1 MSWIGAGITSLV
13 ATVLA
18 MGLMFWA
25 RAAFQ
30 VRTLP
35 ERLMEWL
42 LLFVPL
48 DAFAQGIQDFGP
60 QAKVFA
66 LYGGIV
72 IMSAA
77 LFGLGL
83 LALRRQWPGLGIL
96 GLALVLFLV
105 AMAGIMPLTGA
116 GFFATGLFQHPAL
129 VNGVYFGMALAYATV
144 LLLGQTIEG
153 ALGTPAAAEGG
164 LTRRYALLASAVGT
178 LGAYAL
184 AIRQSATGGGTVT
197 SDLPLAQLPAELS
210 QPPTPPPP
218 APTATQHP
226 GMAAVQA
233 TLPPVT
239 QVPAAAVAT
248 TAPAATAT
256 QVPAATAVP
265 TVASLA
271 TVPPTSIPTATV
283 AAPPTSIPTATVA
296 AVAAAPTRPPVQPP
310 TPQATAAAV
319 ATTPPQPT
327 ATTASVAAATA
338 PPAPATAVPPTPV
351 PPTPVPPT
359 AVPPTPVPPTAVPP
373 TPVPPTP
380 TAPPPAPAPVGP
392 FPTPQEARKLVR
404 DKDGA
409 LTAATR
415 AKGELPSL
423 VTPTVAHYVVSKN
436 AVADPVLDANTWRL
450 ILDGEVNRPVQLDY
464 NILRRLPSVEVH
476 KTLECISNF
485 TAECQLAFF
494 GCDLISTARWR
505 GARLRDVLQ
514 LAGGLKPGV
523 VSLEVQSAD
532 EYSSSIPPELAL
544 DPDSLLVY
552 EMNGQILP
560 RVHGYPARLLV
571 PGRYGMK
578 NAKWVVGIR
587 GHRQEHVDWYGQRG
601 WSKTGFVR
609 TMSRIDVP
617 ADGVQLSAGRQ
628 RIAGIAYAGDRGVT
642 GVEFSSDGSQ
652 TWHPTVF
659 LDPPLGRDTWMRWQA
674 EFDIAAGQT
683 LTLTSRAIDGTG
695 AVQTDVFNL
704 PQPNGGSGRHSIQV
718 KGA

>member
-1 MSWIGAGITSLV
+1 MSWIRAGITSLV
-13 ATVLA
+13 ATALA

-25 RAAFQ
+25 RSAFQ

-72 IMSAA
+72 VMSAA

-83 LALRRQWPGLGIL
+83 LALRRRWPGTAIL
-96 GLALVLFLV
+96 GLALALFVV
-105 AMAGIMPLTGA
+105 AMAGIVPLTGG
-116 GFFATGLFQHPAL
+116 GFFASDLFQHPML
-129 VNGVYFGMALAYATV
+129 VNGVYLGMALAYATV
-144 LLLGQTIEG
+144 LLLGQTIESI
-153 ALGTPAAAEGG
+153 LGGAAAAGDG
-164 LTRRYALLASAVGT
+164 LTRRYALITSAVGMI
-178 LGAYAL
+178 GAYAL

-197 SDLPLAQLPAELS
+197 SDLPLAQLPTEFS
-210 QPPTPPPP
+210 QPPTPAPPPP
-218 APTATQHP
+218 APTPTQHP

-233 TLPPVT
+233 TLPPATPVPAVAT
-239 QVPAAAVAT
+239 PVPAAAVAT
-248 TAPAATAT
+248 TAPVAPATP
-256 QVPAATAVP
+256 VPAATAVP

-271 TVPPTSIPTATV
+271 TAPT
-283 AAPPTSIPTATVA
+283 TSIPTATVA
-296 AVAAAPTRPPVQPP
+296 AVAAAPTRPP
-310 TPQATAAAV
+310 A
-319 ATTPPQPT
+319 QPT
-327 ATTASVAAATA
+327 ATTASAAAATA
-338 PPAPATAVPPTPV
+338 PPAPATAVPPTPVPATAVPPTPV

-359 AVPPTPVPPTAVPP
+359 AVPPTPVPPT
-373 TPVPPTP
+373 P
-380 TAPPPAPAPVGP
+380 TAPPPAPAQVGP

-423 VTPTVAHYVVSKN
+423 VTPTAAHYVVSKN
-436 AVADPVLDANTWRL
+436 AVADPVLDANSWRL

-485 TAECQLAFF
+485 TAQCHLAFF

-523 VSLEVQSAD
+523 VSLEVRSAD

-617 ADGVQLSAGRQ
+617 AEGVQLPAGRH
-628 RIAGIAYAGDRGVT
+628 RIAGIAYAGDRGVA
-642 GVEFSSDGSQ
+642 GVEFSSDDSQ
-652 TWHPTVF
+652 TWHPTIF
-659 LDPPLGRDTWMRWQA
+659 LDPPLGRDTWIRWQA

-695 AVQTDVFNL
+695 TVQTDVFNL

>member
-1 MSWIGAGITSLV
+1 MSWIRAGITSLA
-13 ATVLA
+13 ATALA

-72 IMSAA
+72 VMSGA

-83 LALRRQWPGLGIL
+83 LALRWRWPSLGIL
-96 GLALVLFLV
+96 GLALALFVV

-116 GFFATGLFQHPAL
+116 GFFATDLFQHPAL
-129 VNGVYFGMALAYATV
+129 VNGVYLGMALAYATV
-144 LLLGQTIEG
+144 LLLGQTIESV
-153 ALGTPAAAEGG
+153 LGGAAAAGDG
-164 LTRRYALLASAVGT
+164 LTRRSTLIASAVGMI
-178 LGAYAL
+178 GAYAL

-197 SDLPLAQLPAELS
+197 SDLPLAQLPAELT
-210 QPPTPPPP
+210 QPTPPPAPPP
-218 APTATQHP
+218 APTPTQHP

-233 TLPPVT
+233 TLPPAT
-239 QVPAAAVAT
+239 PVPAVAT
-248 TAPAATAT
+248 PVPAATAAAT
-256 QVPAATAVP
+256 QAPAAATTTAPAATAVP

-271 TVPPTSIPTATV
+271 ATPTTR
-283 AAPPTSIPTATVA
+283 IPTATVA
-296 AVAAAPTRPPVQPP
+296 AVAAAPTRPPAQPTAP
-310 TPQATAAAV
+310 ATAAV
-319 ATTPPQPT
+319 ATTAPEPT
-327 ATTASVAAATA
+327 ATTASAAEPTA
-338 PPAPATAVPPTPV
+338 PPAAA
-351 PPTPVPPT
+351 T

-380 TAPPPAPAPVGP
+380 VPPTPVPPTPVPPTPTTPPPAPAVVGP

-423 VTPTVAHYVVSKN
+423 VTPTAAHYVVSKN
-436 AVADPVLDANTWRL
+436 AVADPVLDANSWRL
-450 ILDGEVNRPVQLDY
+450 ILDGEVNQPVQLDY

-485 TAECQLAFF
+485 TAQCHLAFF

-514 LAGGLKPGV
+514 LAGGLKSGV
-523 VSLEVQSAD
+523 VSLEVRSAD

-544 DPDSLLVY
+544 DPGSLLVY

-609 TMSRIDVP
+609 TMSRIDIP
-617 ADGVQLSAGRQ
+617 AEGVQLPAGRH
-628 RIAGIAYAGDRGVT
+628 RIAGIAYAGDRGVS
-642 GVEFSSDGSQ
+642 GVEFSGDGQ

-704 PQPNGGSGRHSIQV
+704 PQPDGGSGRHSIQV

>member
-1 MSWIGAGITSLV
+1 MSWIRAGITSLV
-13 ATVLA
+13 ATALA

-25 RAAFQ
+25 RSAFQ

-72 IMSAA
+72 VMSAA

-83 LALRRQWPGLGIL
+83 LALRRRWPGTAIL
-96 GLALVLFLV
+96 GLALALFVV

-116 GFFATGLFQHPAL
+116 GFFASDLFQHPML
-129 VNGVYFGMALAYATV
+129 VNGVYLGMALAYATV
-144 LLLGQTIEG
+144 LLLGQTIESI
-153 ALGTPAAAEGG
+153 LGGDAAAGDS
-164 LTRRYALLASAVGT
+164 LTRRYALITSAVGMV
-178 LGAYAL
+178 GAYAL

-197 SDLPLAQLPAELS
+197 SDLPLAQLPTEFS
-210 QPPTPPPP
+210 QPPTPAPPPP
-218 APTATQHP
+218 APTPTQHP

-233 TLPPVT
+233 TLPPATAVPAVAT
-239 QVPAAAVAT
+239 PVPAAAVAT
-248 TAPAATAT
+248 TAPVAAATQA
-256 QVPAATAVP
+256 PAATAVP

-271 TVPPTSIPTATV
+271 ATPTTRIPTATV
-283 AAPPTSIPTATVA
+283 AAI
-296 AVAAAPTRPPVQPP
+296 AAAPTRLPAQPTSP
-310 TPQATAAAV
+310 ATATV
-319 ATTPPQPT
+319 ATTAAEPT
-327 ATTASVAAATA
+327 ATTASAAEPTAPPAAPTATA
-338 PPAPATAVPPTPV
+338 PPPTPVPPTPV

-359 AVPPTPVPPTAVPP
+359 AVPPTPI
-373 TPVPPTP
+373 PPTP
-380 TAPPPAPAPVGP
+380 TAPPPAPAQVGP

-409 LTAATR
+409 LTAAVR
-415 AKGELPSL
+415 AKGELSSL
-423 VTPTVAHYVVSKN
+423 MTPTAAHYVVSKN
-436 AVADPVLDANTWRL
+436 AVADPVLDANSWRL
-450 ILDGEVNRPVQLDY
+450 ILDGEVNQPVQLDY

-485 TAECQLAFF
+485 TAQCHLAFF

-523 VSLEVQSAD
+523 VSLEVRSAD

-544 DPDSLLVY
+544 DPGSLLVY

-617 ADGVQLSAGRQ
+617 AEGVQLPAGRH
-628 RIAGIAYAGDRGVT
+628 RIAGIAYAGDRGVS
-642 GVEFSSDGSQ
+642 GVEFSSDDSQ
-652 TWHPTVF
+652 SWHPTIF
-659 LDPPLGRDTWMRWQA
+659 LDPPLGRDTWVRWQA

>member
-1 MSWIGAGITSLV
+1 MSWIRAGITSLV
-13 ATVLA
+13 ASALA

-25 RAAFQ
+25 RSAFQ

-66 LYGGIV
+66 LYGGIG

-83 LALRRQWPGLGIL
+83 LALRRRWPGTAIL
-96 GLALVLFLV
+96 GLALALFVV
-105 AMAGIMPLTGA
+105 AMAGIMPLTGG
-116 GFFATGLFQHPAL
+116 GFFASDLFQHPAL
-129 VNGVYFGMALAYATV
+129 VNGVYLGMALAYATV
-144 LLLGQTIEG
+144 LLLGQTIESI
-153 ALGTPAAAEGG
+153 LGGDAAAGDS
-164 LTRRYALLASAVGT
+164 LTRRYALIASAVGMI
-178 LGAYAL
+178 GAYAL

-197 SDLPLAQLPAELS
+197 SDLPLAQLPTEFS
-210 QPPTPPPP
+210 QAPTPASPPPP
-218 APTATQHP
+218 APTPTQHP

-233 TLPPVT
+233 TLPPATAVPAVAT
-239 QVPAAAVAT
+239 PVPAAAVAT
-248 TAPAATAT
+248 TAPVAAATQA
-256 QVPAATAVP
+256 PAATAAP

-271 TVPPTSIPTATV
+271 

-296 AVAAAPTRPPVQPP
+296 AATAAPTRPPA
-310 TPQATAAAV
+310 PQATAAV
-319 ATTPPQPT
+319 ATTAAEPT
-327 ATTASVAAATA
+327 ATTASAAEPTA
-338 PPAPATAVPPTPV
+338 PPAPATAVPPTPVPPTAVPPTPV

-359 AVPPTPVPPTAVPP
+359 AVPPTPVPPS
-373 TPVPPTP
+373 P
-380 TAPPPAPAPVGP
+380 TAPPPAPAQVGP

-423 VTPTVAHYVVSKN
+423 VTPTAAHYVVSKN
-436 AVADPVLDANTWRL
+436 AVADPVLDANSWRL

-485 TAECQLAFF
+485 TAQCHLAFF

-523 VSLEVQSAD
+523 VSLEVRSAD

-609 TMSRIDVP
+609 TMSRIDIP
-617 ADGVQLSAGRQ
+617 AEGVQLPAGRH
-628 RIAGIAYAGDRGVT
+628 RIAGIAYAGDRGVS
-642 GVEFSSDGSQ
+642 GVEFSSDDSQ
-652 TWHPTVF
+652 TWHPTIF
-659 LDPPLGRDTWMRWQA
+659 LDPPLGRDTWVRWQA

>member
-1 MSWIGAGITSLV
+1 MSWIRAGITSLV
-13 ATVLA
+13 ATALA

-25 RAAFQ
+25 RSAFQ

-72 IMSAA
+72 VMSAA

-83 LALRRQWPGLGIL
+83 LALRRRWPGTAIL
-96 GLALVLFLV
+96 GLALALFVV

-116 GFFATGLFQHPAL
+116 GFFASDLFQHPML
-129 VNGVYFGMALAYATV
+129 VNGVYLGMALAYATV
-144 LLLGQTIEG
+144 LLLGQTIESI
-153 ALGTPAAAEGG
+153 LGGAAAAGDG
-164 LTRRYALLASAVGT
+164 LTRRYALITSAVGVI
-178 LGAYAL
+178 GAYAL

-197 SDLPLAQLPAELS
+197 SDLPLAQLPTEFS
-210 QPPTPPPP
+210 QPPTPASPPP
-218 APTATQHP
+218 APTPTQHP

-233 TLPPVT
+233 TLPPATPVPAVAT
-239 QVPAAAVAT
+239 PVPAAAVAT
-248 TAPAATAT
+248 TAPTAAATQA
-256 QVPAATAVP
+256 PAATAVP

-271 TVPPTSIPTATV
+271 
-283 AAPPTSIPTATVA
+283 AAPTTSIPTATVA
-296 AVAAAPTRPPVQPP
+296 AVAAAPTRPP
-310 TPQATAAAV
+310 A
-319 ATTPPQPT
+319 QPT
-327 ATTASVAAATA
+327 ATTASAAAATA
-338 PPAPATAVPPTPV
+338 PPAPATAVPPTPVPATAVPPTPV

-359 AVPPTPVPPTAVPP
+359 AVPPTPVPPT
-373 TPVPPTP
+373 P
-380 TAPPPAPAPVGP
+380 TAPPPAPAQVGP

-423 VTPTVAHYVVSKN
+423 VTPTAAHYVVSKN
-436 AVADPVLDANTWRL
+436 AVADPVLDANSWRL

-485 TAECQLAFF
+485 TAQCHLAFF

-523 VSLEVQSAD
+523 VSLEVRSAD
-532 EYSSSIPPELAL
+532 EYSSSVPPELAL

-609 TMSRIDVP
+609 TMSRIDIP
-617 ADGVQLSAGRQ
+617 AEGAQLPAGRH
-628 RIAGIAYAGDRGVT
+628 RIAGIAYAGDRGVS
-642 GVEFSSDGSQ
+642 GVEFSSDDSQ
-652 TWHPTVF
+652 TWHPTIF
-659 LDPPLGRDTWMRWQA
+659 LDPPLGRDTWVRWQA

-695 AVQTDVFNL
+695 TVQTDVFNL

>member
-1 MSWIGAGITSLV
+1 MSWIRAGITSLV
-13 ATVLA
+13 ATALA

-25 RAAFQ
+25 RSAFQ

-72 IMSAA
+72 VMSVA

-83 LALRRQWPGLGIL
+83 LALRRRWPGTAIL
-96 GLALVLFLV
+96 GLALALFVV

-116 GFFATGLFQHPAL
+116 GFFASDLFQHPML
-129 VNGVYFGMALAYATV
+129 VNGVYLGMALAYATV
-144 LLLGQTIEG
+144 LLLGQTIESI
-153 ALGTPAAAEGG
+153 LGGDAAAGDG
-164 LTRRYALLASAVGT
+164 LTRRYALITSAVGMI
-178 LGAYAL
+178 GAYAL

-197 SDLPLAQLPAELS
+197 SDLPLAQLPTELS

-218 APTATQHP
+218 APTPTQHP

-233 TLPPVT
+233 TLPPATAVPAVAT
-239 QVPAAAVAT
+239 PVPAAAVAT
-248 TAPAATAT
+248 TAPTAAATQA
-256 QVPAATAVP
+256 PAATAVP

-271 TVPPTSIPTATV
+271 ATPTTRS
-283 AAPPTSIPTATVA
+283 STATVA
-296 AVAAAPTRPPVQPP
+296 AVAAAPTRPP
-310 TPQATAAAV
+310 A
-319 ATTPPQPT
+319 QPT
-327 ATTASVAAATA
+327 ATTASAAEPTA
-338 PPAPATAVPPTPV
+338 PPAPATAAPPTPVPPTAVPPTPV

-359 AVPPTPVPPTAVPP
+359 AVPPTPVPPT
-373 TPVPPTP
+373 P
-380 TAPPPAPAPVGP
+380 TAPPPVQVGP

-423 VTPTVAHYVVSKN
+423 VTQTAAHYVVSKN
-436 AVADPVLDANTWRL
+436 AVADPVLDANSWRL

-485 TAECQLAFF
+485 TAQCHLAFF

-523 VSLEVQSAD
+523 VSLEVRSAD

-609 TMSRIDVP
+609 TMSRIDIP
-617 ADGVQLSAGRQ
+617 AEGVQLPAGRH
-628 RIAGIAYAGDRGVT
+628 RIAGIAYAGDRGVS
-642 GVEFSSDGSQ
+642 GVEFSSDDSQ

-659 LDPPLGRDTWMRWQA
+659 LDPPLGRDTWVRWQA

-695 AVQTDVFNL
+695 TVQTDVFNL
-704 PQPNGGSGRHSIQV
+704 PQPDGGSGRHSIQV

>member
-1 MSWIGAGITSLV
+1 MSWIRAGITSLV
-13 ATVLA
+13 ATALA

-25 RAAFQ
+25 RSAFQ

-60 QAKVFA
+60 KAKVFA
-66 LYGGIV
+66 LYGGIA

-83 LALRRQWPGLGIL
+83 LALRRRWPSPGIL
-96 GLALVLFLV
+96 GLALALFVL

-116 GFFATGLFQHPAL
+116 GFFATSLFQHPAL
-129 VNGVYFGMALAYATV
+129 VNGVYLGMALAYATV

-153 ALGTPAAAEGG
+153 ALGTAAAAGDG
-164 LTRRYALLASAVGT
+164 LTRRYALITSAVGMI
-178 LGAYAL
+178 GAYAL

-197 SDLPLAQLPAELS
+197 SDLPLAQLPAELT

-218 APTATQHP
+218 APTPTQHP

-233 TLPPVT
+233 TLPPAT
-239 QVPAAAVAT
+239 QVPAAATPVPAAAAAT
-248 TAPAATAT
+248 TAPVAAATSA
-256 QVPAATAVP
+256 PAATAVP

-271 TVPPTSIPTATV
+271 AAPTTSIPTAT
-283 AAPPTSIPTATVA
+283 AAV
-296 AVAAAPTRPPVQPP
+296 VAAAPTRPPAQP
-310 TPQATAAAV
+310 TPQATAAV
-319 ATTPPQPT
+319 ATTPAQPT
-327 ATTASVAAATA
+327 ATAASAAAATA
-338 PPAPATAVPPTPV
+338 PPAA
-351 PPTPVPPT
+351 PT
-359 AVPPTPVPPTAVPP
+359 AVPPTPVPP

-380 TAPPPAPAPVGP
+380 TAPPPAPAVVGP

-423 VTPTVAHYVVSKN
+423 VTPTAAHYVVAKN
-436 AVADPVLDANTWRL
+436 AAADPVLDANTWRL

-464 NILRRLPSVEVH
+464 NILRRLPSVELH

-485 TAECQLAFF
+485 TAQCHLAFF

-523 VSLEVQSAD
+523 VSLEVRSAD

-587 GHRQEHVDWYGQRG
+587 GHRQEYVDWYGQRG
-601 WSKTGFVR
+601 WSKTGFVQ

-617 ADGVQLSAGRQ
+617 ADGVQLPAGRH
-628 RIAGIAYAGDRGVT
+628 RIAGIAYAGDRGVA
-642 GVEFSSDGSQ
+642 GIEFSSDDSQ

-718 KGA
+718 RAS

>member
-1 MSWIGAGITSLV
+1 MSWIRAGITSLV
-13 ATVLA
+13 ATALA

-25 RAAFQ
+25 RSAFQ

-66 LYGGIV
+66 LYGGIG

-83 LALRRQWPGLGIL
+83 LALRRRWPGTAIL
-96 GLALVLFLV
+96 GLALALFVV

-116 GFFATGLFQHPAL
+116 GFFASDLFQHPML
-129 VNGVYFGMALAYATV
+129 VNGVYLGMALAYATV
-144 LLLGQTIEG
+144 LLLGQTIESI
-153 ALGTPAAAEGG
+153 LGGDAAAGDS
-164 LTRRYALLASAVGT
+164 LTRRYALITSAVGMI
-178 LGAYAL
+178 GAYAL

-197 SDLPLAQLPAELS
+197 SDLPLAQLPTEFS
-210 QPPTPPPP
+210 QPSPPAPPPP
-218 APTATQHP
+218 APTPTQHP

-233 TLPPVT
+233 TLPPATPVPAVAT
-239 QVPAAAVAT
+239 PVPAAAVAT
-248 TAPAATAT
+248 TAPVAAATQA
-256 QVPAATAVP
+256 PAATAVP

-271 TVPPTSIPTATV
+271 ATPTTR
-283 AAPPTSIPTATVA
+283 IPTATVA
-296 AVAAAPTRPPVQPP
+296 AVAAAPTRPPAQPTSP
-310 TPQATAAAV
+310 ATATV
-319 ATTPPQPT
+319 ATTAQPT
-327 ATTASVAAATA
+327 ATTASAAEPTA
-338 PPAPATAVPPTPV
+338 PPAAPTATAPTPVPPTAVPPTPV

-359 AVPPTPVPPTAVPP
+359 AVPPTPI
-373 TPVPPTP
+373 PPTP
-380 TAPPPAPAPVGP
+380 TAPPPAPAQVGP

-409 LTAATR
+409 LTAAVR
-415 AKGELPSL
+415 AKGELSSL
-423 VTPTVAHYVVSKN
+423 MTPTAAHYVVSKN
-436 AVADPVLDANTWRL
+436 AVADPVLDANSWRL
-450 ILDGEVNRPVQLDY
+450 ILDGEVNQPVQLDY

-485 TAECQLAFF
+485 TAQCHLAFF

-523 VSLEVQSAD
+523 VSLEVRSAD

-544 DPDSLLVY
+544 DPGSLLVY

-617 ADGVQLSAGRQ
+617 AEGVQLPAGRH
-628 RIAGIAYAGDRGVT
+628 RIAGIAYAGDRGVS
-642 GVEFSSDGSQ
+642 GVEFSSDDSQ
-652 TWHPTVF
+652 TWHPTIF
-659 LDPPLGRDTWMRWQA
+659 LDPPLGRDTWVRWQA

-695 AVQTDVFNL
+695 TVQTDVFNL

>member
-1 MSWIGAGITSLV
+1 MSWIRAGITSLV
-13 ATVLA
+13 AAALA

-72 IMSAA
+72 VMSAA

-83 LALRRQWPGLGIL
+83 LALRRRWPGTAIL
-96 GLALVLFLV
+96 GLALALFVV

-116 GFFATGLFQHPAL
+116 GFFASDLFQHPAL
-129 VNGVYFGMALAYATV
+129 VNGVYLGMALAYATV
-144 LLLGQTIEG
+144 LLLGQTIESI
-153 ALGTPAAAEGG
+153 LGGDAAAGDS
-164 LTRRYALLASAVGT
+164 LTRRYALITSAVGVI
-178 LGAYAL
+178 GAYAL

-197 SDLPLAQLPAELS
+197 SDLPLAQLPTELS

-218 APTATQHP
+218 PPAPTPTQHP

-233 TLPPVT
+233 TLPPAT
-239 QVPAAAVAT
+239 QVPAVATPVPAVAAAT
-248 TAPAATAT
+248 QAPAATA
-256 QVPAATAVP
+256 AP

-271 TVPPTSIPTATV
+271 
-283 AAPPTSIPTATVA
+283 AAPTPRIPTATVA
-296 AVAAAPTRPPVQPP
+296 AVAAAPTRPP
-310 TPQATAAAV
+310 PQVTAAV
-319 ATTPPQPT
+319 ATTAPEPT
-327 ATTASVAAATA
+327 ATTASAAEPTA
-338 PPAPATAVPPTPV
+338 PPAAATTAPPTPVPATAVPPTPV

-359 AVPPTPVPPTAVPP
+359 AVPPTPVPPS
-373 TPVPPTP
+373 P
-380 TAPPPAPAPVGP
+380 TAPPPAPAQVGP

-423 VTPTVAHYVVSKN
+423 VTPTAAHYVVSKN
-436 AVADPVLDANTWRL
+436 AVADPVLDANSWRL

-485 TAECQLAFF
+485 TAQCHLAFF

-523 VSLEVQSAD
+523 VSLEVRSAD

-544 DPDSLLVY
+544 DPGSLLVY

-617 ADGVQLSAGRQ
+617 AEGVQLPAGRH
-628 RIAGIAYAGDRGVT
+628 RIAGIAYAGDRGVS
-642 GVEFSSDGSQ
+642 GVEFSSDDGQ
-652 TWHPTVF
+652 TWHPTIF
-659 LDPPLGRDTWMRWQA
+659 LDPPLGRDTWVRWQA

-695 AVQTDVFNL
+695 TVQTDVFNL

>member
-1 MSWIGAGITSLV
+1 MSWIRAGITSLV
-13 ATVLA
+13 AAALA

-25 RAAFQ
+25 RSAFQ

-66 LYGGIV
+66 LYGGIGV
-72 IMSAA
+72 MSAA

-83 LALRRQWPGLGIL
+83 LALRRRWPGTAIL
-96 GLALVLFLV
+96 GLALALFVV

-116 GFFATGLFQHPAL
+116 GFFATDLFQHPAL
-129 VNGVYFGMALAYATV
+129 VNGVYLGMALAYATV
-144 LLLGQTIEG
+144 LLLGQAIESV
-153 ALGTPAAAEGG
+153 LGGDAAAGEA
-164 LTRRYALLASAVGT
+164 LTRRYALITSAVGMI
-178 LGAYAL
+178 GAYAL
-184 AIRQSATGGGTVT
+184 AIRQSATGGGTVA
-197 SDLPLAQLPAELS
+197 SDLPLAQLPTEFS

-218 APTATQHP
+218 APTPTQHP
-226 GMAAVQA
+226 GMAVVQA
-233 TLPPVT
+233 TLPPAT
-239 QVPAAAVAT
+239 ATPAVASPIPTAAAT
-248 TAPAATAT
+248 TAPVAAATP
-256 QVPAATAVP
+256 VPAATAVP
-265 TVASLA
+265 TVAPLAATPTTSL
-271 TVPPTSIPTATV
+271 
-283 AAPPTSIPTATVA
+283 PTATVA
-296 AVAAAPTRPPVQPP
+296 AVAAAPTRPPARP
-310 TPQATAAAV
+310 TLQATAAV
-319 ATTPPQPT
+319 ATPLPQPT
-327 ATTASVAAATA
+327 ATVATAAEPTVPPAAPTATA
-338 PPAPATAVPPTPV
+338 PPPTAVPSTPV

-359 AVPPTPVPPTAVPP
+359 AVPPTPVPPTP
-373 TPVPPTP
+373 TT
-380 TAPPPAPAPVGP
+380 PPPAPAQVGP

-423 VTPTVAHYVVSKN
+423 VTPTAAHYVVSKN
-436 AVADPVLDANTWRL
+436 AVADPVLDANSWRL
-450 ILDGEVNRPVQLDY
+450 VLDGEVNRPVQLDY
-464 NILRRLPSVEVH
+464 NILRRLPAVEVH

-485 TAECQLAFF
+485 TAQCHLAFF

-523 VSLEVQSAD
+523 VSLEVRSAD

-544 DPDSLLVY
+544 DPGSLLVY

-617 ADGVQLSAGRQ
+617 AEGVQLAAGRH
-628 RIAGIAYAGDRGVT
+628 RIAGIAYAGDRGVS
-642 GVEFSSDGSQ
+642 GVEFSSDDSQ

-659 LDPPLGRDTWMRWQA
+659 LDPPLGRDTWVRWQA

-704 PQPNGGSGRHSIQV
+704 PQPDGGSGRHSIQV

>member
-1 MSWIGAGITSLV
+1 MSWIRAGITSLV
-13 ATVLA
+13 ATALA

-25 RAAFQ
+25 RSAFQ

-66 LYGGIV
+66 LYGGIGV
-72 IMSAA
+72 MSAA

-83 LALRRQWPGLGIL
+83 LALRRRWPGLGIL
-96 GLALVLFLV
+96 GLALALFVV

-116 GFFATGLFQHPAL
+116 GLFASDLFQHPAL
-129 VNGVYFGMALAYATV
+129 VNGVYLGMALAYATV
-144 LLLGQTIEG
+144 LLLGQTIESV
-153 ALGTPAAAEGG
+153 LGGDTAAGDG
-164 LTRRYALLASAVGT
+164 LTRRYALITSAVGMI
-178 LGAYAL
+178 GAYAL

-197 SDLPLAQLPAELS
+197 SDLPLAQLPAEFS
-210 QPPTPPPP
+210 QPPPPPP
-218 APTATQHP
+218 VPTPTQHP

-233 TLPPVT
+233 TLPPAT
-239 QVPAAAVAT
+239 QVPAVATPVPAAVVAT
-248 TAPAATAT
+248 TAPVATAT
-256 QVPAATAVP
+256 PVPAATAVSPVAPLAASP
-265 TVASLA
+265 T
-271 TVPPTSIPTATV
+271 TSIPTATV
-283 AAPPTSIPTATVA
+283 AV
-296 AVAAAPTRPPVQPP
+296 VAAAPTRPPAPP
-310 TPQATAAAV
+310 TPQVTAAVV
-319 ATTPPQPT
+319 ATTPAQPT
-327 ATTASVAAATA
+327 ATAAAATA
-338 PPAPATAVPPTPV
+338 PPATPTPVPATPV

-359 AVPPTPVPPTAVPP
+359 AVPPTAVPP
-373 TPVPPTP
+373 TSVPPTP
-380 TAPPPAPAPVGP
+380 TTPPPAPAQVGP

-423 VTPTVAHYVVSKN
+423 VTPTAAHYVVSKN
-436 AVADPVLDANTWRL
+436 AVADPVLDANSWRL
-450 ILDGEVNRPVQLDY
+450 VLDGEVNRPVQLDY

-485 TAECQLAFF
+485 TAQCHLAFF

-523 VSLEVQSAD
+523 VSLEVRSAD

-544 DPDSLLVY
+544 DPGSLLVY

-617 ADGVQLSAGRQ
+617 ADGVQLPAGRH
-628 RIAGIAYAGDRGVT
+628 RIAGIAYAGDRGVS
-642 GVEFSSDGSQ
+642 GVEFSSDDSQ
-652 TWHPTVF
+652 TWHPTIF
-659 LDPPLGRDTWMRWQA
+659 LDPPLGRDTWVRWQA

-704 PQPNGGSGRHSIQV
+704 PQPDGGSGRHSIQV
-718 KGA
+718 KGAN

>member
-1 MSWIGAGITSLV
+1 MSWIRAGITSLV
-13 ATVLA
+13 ATALA

-25 RAAFQ
+25 RSAFQ

-66 LYGGIV
+66 LYGGIG

-83 LALRRQWPGLGIL
+83 LALRRRWPSPGIL
-96 GLALVLFLV
+96 GLALALFVV

-116 GFFATGLFQHPAL
+116 GLFATSLFQHPIL
-129 VNGVYFGMALAYATV
+129 VNGVYLGMALAYATV

-153 ALGTPAAAEGG
+153 ALVAATSAGDG
-164 LTRRYALLASAVGT
+164 LTRRYALITSAVGMV
-178 LGAYAL
+178 GAYAL
-184 AIRQSATGGGTVT
+184 AIRQSATGGGTVA
-197 SDLPLAQLPAELS
+197 SDLPLAQLPAELT
-210 QPPTPPPP
+210 QPPTPAPPPP
-218 APTATQHP
+218 APTPTQHP

-233 TLPPVT
+233 TLPAATPVPAVAT
-239 QVPAAAVAT
+239 PVPAAAAAT
-248 TAPAATAT
+248 TAPVAAATQA
-256 QVPAATAVP
+256 PAATAVP

-271 TVPPTSIPTATV
+271 AAPTTSIPTATV
-283 AAPPTSIPTATVA
+283 AV
-296 AVAAAPTRPPVQPP
+296 VAAAPTRPPAQPTSP
-310 TPQATAAAV
+310 ATAAV

-327 ATTASVAAATA
+327 AAAASAAAATA
-338 PPAPATAVPPTPV
+338 PPAAPTAVPPTPVPPTAVPPTPV

-359 AVPPTPVPPTAVPP
+359 AVPPTPVPPTP
-373 TPVPPTP
+373 TS
-380 TAPPPAPAPVGP
+380 PPPAPAVVGP

-423 VTPTVAHYVVSKN
+423 VTPTAAHYVVAKN
-436 AVADPVLDANTWRL
+436 AAADPVLDANEWRL

-464 NILRRLPSVEVH
+464 NILRRLPSVELH

-485 TAECQLAFF
+485 TAQCHLAFF

-523 VSLEVQSAD
+523 VSLEVRSAD

-544 DPDSLLVY
+544 DPNSLLVY

-587 GHRQEHVDWYGQRG
+587 GHRQEYVDWYGQRG
-601 WSKTGFVR
+601 WSKTGFVQ

-617 ADGVQLSAGRQ
+617 ADGVQLPAGRH
-628 RIAGIAYAGDRGVT
+628 RIAGIAYAGDRGVA
-642 GVEFSSDGSQ
+642 GIEFSSDDSQ
-652 TWHPTVF
+652 TWYPTVF

-718 KGA
+718 KAS

>member
-1 MSWIGAGITSLV
+1 MSWIRAGITSLV
-13 ATVLA
+13 AAALA

-25 RAAFQ
+25 RSAFQ

-72 IMSAA
+72 VMSVA

-83 LALRRQWPGLGIL
+83 LALRRRWPGTAIL
-96 GLALVLFLV
+96 GLALALFVV

-116 GFFATGLFQHPAL
+116 GFFASDLFQHPML
-129 VNGVYFGMALAYATV
+129 VNGVYLGMALAYATV
-144 LLLGQTIEG
+144 LLLGQTIESI
-153 ALGTPAAAEGG
+153 LGGAAAAGDG
-164 LTRRYALLASAVGT
+164 LTRRYALITSAVGMI
-178 LGAYAL
+178 GAYAL

-197 SDLPLAQLPAELS
+197 SDLPLAQLPTELS

-218 APTATQHP
+218 APTPTQHP

-233 TLPPVT
+233 TLPPATAVPAVAT
-239 QVPAAAVAT
+239 PVPAAAVAT
-248 TAPAATAT
+248 TAPTAAATQA
-256 QVPAATAVP
+256 PAATAVP

-271 TVPPTSIPTATV
+271 ATPTTRS
-283 AAPPTSIPTATVA
+283 STATVA
-296 AVAAAPTRPPVQPP
+296 AVAAAPTRPP
-310 TPQATAAAV
+310 A
-319 ATTPPQPT
+319 QPT
-327 ATTASVAAATA
+327 ATTASAAEPTA
-338 PPAPATAVPPTPV
+338 PPAPATAAPPTPVPPTAVPPTPV

-359 AVPPTPVPPTAVPP
+359 AVPPTPVPPT
-373 TPVPPTP
+373 P
-380 TAPPPAPAPVGP
+380 TAPPPVQVGP

-423 VTPTVAHYVVSKN
+423 VTQTAAHYVVSKN
-436 AVADPVLDANTWRL
+436 AVADPVLDANSWRL

-485 TAECQLAFF
+485 TAQCHLAFF

-523 VSLEVQSAD
+523 VSLEVRSAD

-609 TMSRIDVP
+609 TMSRIDIP
-617 ADGVQLSAGRQ
+617 AEGVQLPAGRH
-628 RIAGIAYAGDRGVT
+628 RIAGIAYAGDRGVS
-642 GVEFSSDGSQ
+642 GVEFSSDDSQ

-659 LDPPLGRDTWMRWQA
+659 LDPPLGRDTWVRWQA

-695 AVQTDVFNL
+695 TVQTDVFNL
-704 PQPNGGSGRHSIQV
+704 PQPDGGSGRHSIQV

>member
-1 MSWIGAGITSLV
+1 MSWIRAGITSLV
-13 ATVLA
+13 ATALA

-25 RAAFQ
+25 RSAFQ

-72 IMSAA
+72 VMSAA

-83 LALRRQWPGLGIL
+83 LALRRRWPGTAIL
-96 GLALVLFLV
+96 GLALALFVV

-116 GFFATGLFQHPAL
+116 GFFASDLFQHPML
-129 VNGVYFGMALAYATV
+129 VNGVYLGMALAYATV
-144 LLLGQTIEG
+144 LLLGQTIESI
-153 ALGTPAAAEGG
+153 LGGDAAAGDG
-164 LTRRYALLASAVGT
+164 LTRRYALITSAVGVI
-178 LGAYAL
+178 GAYAL
-184 AIRQSATGGGTVT
+184 AIRQSATAGGTVT
-197 SDLPLAQLPAELS
+197 SDLPLAQLPTEFS
-210 QPPTPPPP
+210 QPPTPAPPPP
-218 APTATQHP
+218 APTPTQHP

-233 TLPPVT
+233 TLPPATPVPAVAT
-239 QVPAAAVAT
+239 PVPAAAVAT
-248 TAPAATAT
+248 TAPVAPATP
-256 QVPAATAVP
+256 VPAATAVP

-271 TVPPTSIPTATV
+271 
-283 AAPPTSIPTATVA
+283 AAPTTSIPTATVA
-296 AVAAAPTRPPVQPP
+296 AVAAAPTRPP
-310 TPQATAAAV
+310 A
-319 ATTPPQPT
+319 QPT
-327 ATTASVAAATA
+327 ATTASAAAATA
-338 PPAPATAVPPTPV
+338 PPAPATAVPPTPVPATAVPPTPV

-359 AVPPTPVPPTAVPP
+359 AVPPTPVPPT
-373 TPVPPTP
+373 P
-380 TAPPPAPAPVGP
+380 TAPPPAPAQVGP

-423 VTPTVAHYVVSKN
+423 VTPTAAHYVVSKN
-436 AVADPVLDANTWRL
+436 AVADPVLDANSWRL

-485 TAECQLAFF
+485 TAQCHLAFF

-514 LAGGLKPGV
+514 LAGGLKPGI
-523 VSLEVQSAD
+523 VSLEVRSAD

-617 ADGVQLSAGRQ
+617 AEGVQLPAGRH
-628 RIAGIAYAGDRGVT
+628 RIAGIAYAGDRGVS
-642 GVEFSSDGSQ
+642 GVEFSSDDSQ
-652 TWHPTVF
+652 TWHPTIF
-659 LDPPLGRDTWMRWQA
+659 LDPPLGRDTWVRWQA

-695 AVQTDVFNL
+695 TVQTDVFNL

>member
-1 MSWIGAGITSLV
+1 MSWIRAGITSLA
-13 ATVLA
+13 ATTLA

-25 RAAFQ
+25 RSAFQ

-66 LYGGIV
+66 LYGGIGV
-72 IMSAA
+72 MSAA

-83 LALRRQWPGLGIL
+83 LALRRRWPGLGIL
-96 GLALVLFLV
+96 GLALALFVV

-116 GFFATGLFQHPAL
+116 GLFASDLFQHPAL
-129 VNGVYFGMALAYATV
+129 VNGVYLGMALAYATV
-144 LLLGQTIEG
+144 LLLGQTIESV
-153 ALGTPAAAEGG
+153 LGGDTAAGDG
-164 LTRRYALLASAVGT
+164 LTRRYALITSAVGMI
-178 LGAYAL
+178 GAYAL

-197 SDLPLAQLPAELS
+197 SDLPLAQLPAEFS
-210 QPPTPPPP
+210 QPPTPAPPPP
-218 APTATQHP
+218 APTPTQHP

-233 TLPPVT
+233 TLPPAT
-239 QVPAAAVAT
+239 QVPAVATPVPAAVVAT
-248 TAPAATAT
+248 TAPVATVT
-256 QVPAATAVP
+256 PVPAATAVSPVAPLAASP
-265 TVASLA
+265 T
-271 TVPPTSIPTATV
+271 TSIPTATV
-283 AAPPTSIPTATVA
+283 AV
-296 AVAAAPTRPPVQPP
+296 VAAAPTRPPAPP
-310 TPQATAAAV
+310 TPQVTAAVV
-319 ATTPPQPT
+319 ATTPAQPT
-327 ATTASVAAATA
+327 AATA
-338 PPAPATAVPPTPV
+338 AVAEPTAAPATPTPVPATPV

-359 AVPPTPVPPTAVPP
+359 AVPPTAVPP
-373 TPVPPTP
+373 TSVPPTP
-380 TAPPPAPAPVGP
+380 TTPPAALAQVGP

-423 VTPTVAHYVVSKN
+423 VTPTAAHYVVSKN
-436 AVADPVLDANTWRL
+436 AVADPVLDANSWRL
-450 ILDGEVNRPVQLDY
+450 VLDGEVNRPVQLDY
-464 NILRRLPSVEVH
+464 NILRRLPSIEVH

-485 TAECQLAFF
+485 TAQCHLAFF

-523 VSLEVQSAD
+523 VSLEVRSAD

-617 ADGVQLSAGRQ
+617 AEGVQLPAGRH
-628 RIAGIAYAGDRGVT
+628 RIAGIAYAGDRGVS
-642 GVEFSSDGSQ
+642 GVEFSSDDSQ

-704 PQPNGGSGRHSIQV
+704 PQPDGGSGRHSIQV
-718 KGA
+718 KGAN

>member
-1 MSWIGAGITSLV
+1 MSWIWAGSTSLV
-13 ATVLA
+13 ATALA

-60 QAKVFA
+60 KAKVFA
-66 LYGGIV
+66 LYGSIV

-83 LALRRQWPGLGIL
+83 LALRRRWPSTGIL
-96 GLALVLFLV
+96 GLALALFLV

-116 GFFATGLFQHPAL
+116 GLFATSLFQHPAL
-129 VNGVYFGMALAYATV
+129 VNGVYLGMALAYAAA
-144 LLLGQTIEG
+144 LLLGQTLES
-153 ALGTPAAAEGG
+153 ALGETAAAGDG
-164 LTRRYALLASAVGT
+164 LTRRYALITGAVGM

-184 AIRQSATGGGTVT
+184 AIRQAATGGGTVT
-197 SDLPLAQLPAELS
+197 SDLPLAQLPAELT
-210 QPPTPPPP
+210 QPPPPPPPPP
-218 APTATQHP
+218 APTPTQHP

-233 TLPPVT
+233 TLPPAT
-239 QVPAAAVAT
+239 PVPAAAT
-248 TAPAATAT
+248 SAPAATALPRLT
-256 QVPAATAVP
+256 PLAAAP
-265 TVASLA
+265 T
-271 TVPPTSIPTATV
+271 TTIPTA
-283 AAPPTSIPTATVA
+283 PVA
-296 AVAAAPTRPPVQPP
+296 AVAAAPTRPLAQPTQP
-310 TPQATAAAV
+310 RPQATAVV
-319 ATTPPQPT
+319 ATAPAQPT
-327 ATTASVAAATA
+327 ITAASAAEATA
-338 PPAPATAVPPTPV
+338 PPAVPIATPPPAAPSPTAVPPTAI

-359 AVPPTPVPPTAVPP
+359 AVPPTPVPVPP
-373 TPVPPTP
+373 TPAPPTP
-380 TAPPPAPAPVGP
+380 VLVGP
-392 FPTPQEARKLVR
+392 FPPPQEARKLVR

-415 AKGELPSL
+415 AKGELPAL
-423 VTPTVAHYVVSKN
+423 VTPTEAHYVVAKN

-450 ILDGEVNRPVQLDY
+450 VLDGEVNRPVQLDY
-464 NILRRLPSVEVH
+464 NILRRLPSVELH

-485 TAECQLAFF
+485 TAQCQLAFF

-523 VSLEVQSAD
+523 VSLEMRSAD

-587 GHRQEHVDWYGQRG
+587 GHRQEYVDWYGQRG

-617 ADGVQLSAGRQ
+617 ADGVQLAAGRH

-642 GVEFSSDGSQ
+642 GVEFSSDGQS
-652 TWHPTVF
+652 WHPTVF

-695 AVQTDVFNL
+695 AVQTEEFNL

-718 KGA
+718 KAV